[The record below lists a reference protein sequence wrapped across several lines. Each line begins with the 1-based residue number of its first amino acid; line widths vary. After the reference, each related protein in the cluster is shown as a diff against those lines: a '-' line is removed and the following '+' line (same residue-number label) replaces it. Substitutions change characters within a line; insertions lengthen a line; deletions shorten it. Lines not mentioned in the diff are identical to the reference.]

1 MCRGGGGGELLC
13 VTLSLDTAPYMQ
25 ITVQRVTVCLCF
37 LVLPPPPRPPA
48 AGPATKRPCAPRP
61 TTVFY
66 HHLLRKEAQEGGD
79 K

>member
-1 MCRGGGGGELLC
+1 MCDTESGYSPLYADHCAACHC
-13 VTLSLDTAPYMQ
+13 VS
-25 ITVQRVTVCLCF
+25 
-37 LVLPPPPRPPA
+37 VLPGAAPA
-48 AGPATKRPCAPRP
+48 AAAASCRASHKAPLCAAP